1 MTTRREIIAFIGALP
16 ILSLAGCGQGDTAAN
31 CQPIVLGDARACALC
46 GMTINNF
53 PGPRARPVSAVM
65 KPWGSAPRTTCFHG
79 PGNQTPSHGSRRF
92 TSMT

>member
-53 PGPRARPVSAVM
+53 PGPKGQACLGGDETLGFCSHERPVFMGLATRLQATDRGALR
-65 KPWGSAPRTTCFHG
+65 P
-79 PGNQTPSHGSRRF
+79 
-92 TSMT
+92 